1 MKFTGRLLMLP
12 VAFESATLDFLIP
25 GYEQPDFMGI
35 VGVFVFVDQVLPR
48 LRMEDVIRFQTRL
61 VSGQERQ

>member
-1 MKFTGRLLMLP
+1 MKFTGRLLMFH

-35 VGVFVFVDQVLPR
+35 VGVR
-48 LRMEDVIRFQTRL
+48 LR
-61 VSGQERQ
+61 